1 MSSHFIRWAILLF
14 ALFGA
19 SVAALAQG
27 QVPSLPVRIGA
38 IPVLG
43 AAPLFVAE
51 REARL
56 GADGLKPTVTL
67 FDSGPN
73 AAQAEAS
80 AR

>member
-1 MSSHFIRWAILLF
+1 MSSHFLRWAILLF

-19 SVAALAQG
+19 SGGAVAQG
-27 QVPSLPVRIGA
+27 QVQSLPVRIGA

-51 REARL
+51 RAGGL
-56 GADGLKPTVTL
+56 GA
-67 FDSGPN
+67 GPN
-73 AAQAEAS
+73 AVQAAAS

>member
-1 MSSHFIRWAILLF
+1 MSSRFIRWAILLF

-19 SVAALAQG
+19 SGSALAQG
-27 QVPSLPVRIGA
+27 QGQSLPLGIGA

-51 REARL
+51 REGWL
-56 GADGLKPTVTL
+56 GAGGLKPTVTL

>member
-1 MSSHFIRWAILLF
+1 MSSHFIRWAMLLF

-27 QVPSLPVRIGA
+27 QVQSLPLGIGA

-51 REARL
+51 REAWL
-56 GADGLKPTVTL
+56 
-67 FDSGPN
+67 
-73 AAQAEAS
+73 
-80 AR
+80 